1 MAIPDLKAW
10 GIPTMEEYVA
20 LYCQHTGRKGLPE
33 LNYYF
38 SYNAFRLAGILQG
51 IVGRVRDGT
60 ANSAN
65 AESNAARV
73 VPLAKFAYE
82 YARRAGMEE

>member
-1 MAIPDLKAW
+1 
-10 GIPTMEEYVA
+10 MEEYVA

-51 IVGRVRDGT
+51 IIGRVKEGT

-73 VPLAKFAYE
+73 VPLAKFAYA
-82 YARRAGMEE
+82 YAQKAGMEG

>member
-38 SYNAFRLAGILQG
+38 SYNAFRLAAYK
-51 IVGRVRDGT
+51 T
-60 ANSAN
+60 AKENGMSPQQAAVLAN
-65 AESNAARV
+65 APDAREGFFAVPKV
-73 VPLAKFAYE
+73 VE
-82 YARRAGMEE
+82 

>member
-1 MAIPDLKAW
+1 VK
-10 GIPTMEEYVA
+10 E
-20 LYCQHTGRKGLPE
+20 
-33 LNYYF
+33 
-38 SYNAFRLAGILQG
+38 
-51 IVGRVRDGT
+51 GT

-82 YARRAGMEE
+82 YARRAGMEG